1 MDWYFVM
8 ESVLDRFLRY
18 VKVDTQSDENSD
30 TYPSTAK
37 QLDLSRMLADEC
49 RCIGLADVSLTEFG
63 IVTATV
69 PATVKHDAPA
79 IALIAHVDT
88 SPEFSGTDVKPV
100 LHENYDGS
108 DIVLPGDPSR
118 VIRVEENLALK
129 SLIGATIVTTDG
141 TTLLGAD
148 DKAGVAAIMAAADWL
163 MNHPEILH
171 GPIRLC
177 FTCDEEIGRGI
188 DKLDIKGLDSVCGY
202 TLDGEGRGM
211 IDFETFS
218 ADGATIT
225 VEGINTHPSE
235 GKGKMVNSLR
245 ILSHFLAKL
254 PEDRL
259 SPETTDGRDGFIHP
273 YVLEGG
279 VAKAVAKIILRDF
292 DTAKLAEQA
301 ALLESIA
308 VDLRAAYPKA
318 TITVDVRQQ
327 YRNLADGLKSEPRA
341 LPKAEQAMKAAGL
354 DPKLTIIR
362 GGTDGSILT
371 ERGLPTP
378 NLSTGEHNPHS
389 PLEWTSK
396 EELET
401 AVNVLVELA
410 KVWSNEIV

>member
-1 MDWYFVM
+1 M

-49 RCIGLADVSLTEFG
+49 RAIGLIDVSLTELG

-69 PATVKHDAPA
+69 PSTVEHDAPA

-88 SPEFSGTDVKPV
+88 SPEFSGTNVKPV
-100 LHENYDGS
+100 LHKNYDGS

-118 VIRVEENLALK
+118 IIRVEENLALK
-129 SLIGATIVTTDG
+129 SLVGATIVTTDG

-163 MNHPEILH
+163 MNHPEIPH

-188 DKLDIKGLDSVCGY
+188 DKLDIAGLNAVCGY

-225 VEGINTHPSE
+225 VVGINTHPSE

-245 ILSHFLAKL
+245 ILSHFLARL
-254 PEDRL
+254 PEDHL

-279 VAKAVAKIILRDF
+279 VAKAHAKIILRDF

-308 VDLRAAYPKA
+308 EDLRAAYPKA
-318 TITVDVRQQ
+318 TITVDIRQQ

-341 LPKAEQAMKAAGL
+341 LSKAEQAMKAAGL
-354 DPKLTIIR
+354 EPKLTIIR

-401 AVNVLVELA
+401 AVSVLVELA
-410 KVWSNEIV
+410 KAWGNETA

>member
-1 MDWYFVM
+1 M
-8 ESVLDRFLRY
+8 ETVLDRFLRY
-18 VKVDTQSDENSD
+18 VKVDTQSDDDSD
-30 TYPSTAK
+30 SYPSTTK
-37 QLDLSRMLADEC
+37 QLDLSRILADEC
-49 RCIGLADVSLTEFG
+49 RNIGLTDVTMSEFG
-63 IVTATV
+63 IVTATI
-69 PATVKHDAPA
+69 PATVDHDAPA
-79 IALIAHVDT
+79 IAWIAHVDT

-100 LHENYDGS
+100 LHENYDGN
-108 DIVLPGDPSR
+108 DIVLTGDPSR
-118 VIRVEENLALK
+118 IIKVEENVALK
-129 SLIGATIVTTDG
+129 SLVGATIVTTDG

-163 MNHPEILH
+163 MNNLKTQH

-188 DKLDIKGLDSVCGY
+188 DKLDIASLNAVCGY

-211 IDFETFS
+211 IDYETFS
-218 ADGATIT
+218 ADGATVT

-245 ILSHFLAKL
+245 ILSHFLARL
-254 PEDRL
+254 PEDHL

-273 YVLEGG
+273 YVVQGG
-279 VAKAVAKIILRDF
+279 VAKATAKIILRDF

-308 VDLRAAYPKA
+308 KDLRTAYPKA
-318 TITVDVRQQ
+318 TITVDIREQ

-341 LPKAEQAMKAAGL
+341 IPKAEQAMKAAGL
-354 DPKLTIIR
+354 EPGLTIIR

-410 KVWSNEIV
+410 KVWGSESV

>member
-1 MDWYFVM
+1 M

-30 TYPSTAK
+30 TYPSTTK

-49 RCIGLADVSLTEFG
+49 QNIGLADVSLTEFG

-69 PATVKHDAPA
+69 PATVDHDAPA
-79 IALIAHVDT
+79 IAWIAHVDT
-88 SPEFSGTDVKPV
+88 SPEFSGTNVKPV

-108 DIVLPGDPSR
+108 DIVLPGDTSR
-118 VIRVEENLALK
+118 VIRVEENSALK
-129 SLIGATIVTTDG
+129 SLIGATLVTTDG

-163 MNHPEILH
+163 MNHPEIPH

-188 DKLDIKGLDSVCGY
+188 DKLDIAGLDAVCGY

-225 VEGINTHPSE
+225 VEGVNTHPSE

-245 ILSHFLAKL
+245 ILSHFIARL
-254 PEDRL
+254 PEDYL
-259 SPETTDGRDGFIHP
+259 SPETTSGRDGFIHP
-273 YVLEGG
+273 YVVEGG
-279 VAKAVAKIILRDF
+279 VAKAVAKLILRDF

-308 VDLRAAYPKA
+308 VELRSAYPRA
-318 TITVDVRQQ
+318 TITVSVRQQ

-341 LPKAEQAMKAAGL
+341 IPRAEQAMKAAGL
-354 DPKLTIIR
+354 EPKLSIIR

-389 PLEWTSK
+389 PLEWTSQ

-410 KVWSNEIV
+410 KAWVTE

>member
-1 MDWYFVM
+1 M

-18 VKVDTQSDENSD
+18 VKVDTQSDENSE

-37 QLDLSRMLADEC
+37 QLDLSQMLADEC
-49 RCIGLADVSLTEFG
+49 RDIGLADVSLTEFG

-69 PATVKHDAPA
+69 PTTVEHDAPA

-108 DIVLPGDPSR
+108 DIVLPGDRSR
-118 VIRVEENLALK
+118 VIQVEENVALK

-163 MNHPEILH
+163 MNHPEIPH

-188 DKLDIKGLDSVCGY
+188 DKLDIEGLDAVCGY

-218 ADGATIT
+218 ADGATVT

-254 PEDRL
+254 PEDHL

-273 YVLEGG
+273 YVVEGG

-292 DTAKLAEQA
+292 DTAKLTEQA

-308 VDLRAAYPKA
+308 EDLRTAYPRA

-341 LPKAEQAMKAAGL
+341 LPKAQQAMKAAGL
-354 DPKLTIIR
+354 EPELTIIR

-396 EELET
+396 EELES

-410 KVWSNEIV
+410 KAWGSESS

>member
-1 MDWYFVM
+1 
-8 ESVLDRFLRY
+8 
-18 VKVDTQSDENSD
+18 
-30 TYPSTAK
+30 
-37 QLDLSRMLADEC
+37 
-49 RCIGLADVSLTEFG
+49 
-63 IVTATV
+63 
-69 PATVKHDAPA
+69 
-79 IALIAHVDT
+79 
-88 SPEFSGTDVKPV
+88 
-100 LHENYDGS
+100 
-108 DIVLPGDPSR
+108 
-118 VIRVEENLALK
+118 
-129 SLIGATIVTTDG
+129 VTTDG

-148 DKAGVAAIMAAADWL
+148 DKAGVAAIMAAADRL
-163 MNHPEILH
+163 VNDKEIPH

-188 DKLDIKGLDSVCGY
+188 DKLDIAGLNAVCGY

-218 ADGATIT
+218 ADGATVTI
-225 VEGINTHPSE
+225 EGINTHPSE

-245 ILSHFLAKL
+245 ILSHFISRL
-254 PEDRL
+254 PEDHL

-279 VAKAVAKIILRDF
+279 VARATAKIILRDF
-292 DTAKLAEQA
+292 DTDKLTEQA
-301 ALLESIA
+301 NLLESIA
-308 VDLRAAYPKA
+308 GELRAAYPRA
-318 TITVDVRQQ
+318 TITVDVHEQ

-341 LPKAEQAMKAAGL
+341 IPKAEQAMKAAGL
-354 DPKLTIIR
+354 EPQLTIIR

-410 KVWSNEIV
+410 KAWADEEV

>member
-1 MDWYFVM
+1 M
-8 ESVLDRFLRY
+8 ESVLERFLRY
-18 VKVDTQSDENSD
+18 VKVDTQSDENSAS
-30 TYPSTAK
+30 YPSTAK

-49 RCIGLADVSLTEFG
+49 RSIGLADVNLSEFG
-63 IVTATV
+63 VVTATV
-69 PATVKHDAPA
+69 PGNVDHEAPA
-79 IALIAHVDT
+79 IAWIAHVDT

-100 LHENYDGS
+100 LHENYDGT
-108 DIVLPGDPSR
+108 DIILPGDPSR
-118 VIRVEENLALK
+118 IITVAENPALK
-129 SLIGATIVTTDG
+129 SLVGATIVTTDG

-148 DKAGVAAIMAAADWL
+148 DKAGVAAIMAAAEHL
-163 MNHPEILH
+163 MNHPEIPH
-171 GPIRLC
+171 GPVRLC

-188 DKLDIKGLDSVCGY
+188 DKLDIAGLNAVCGY

-235 GKGKMVNSLR
+235 GKGKMVNALR
-245 ILSHFLAKL
+245 ILSHFISRL
-254 PEDRL
+254 PEDHL

-273 YVLEGG
+273 YVVEGG
-279 VAKAVAKIILRDF
+279 VAKATAKIILRDF
-292 DTAKLAEQA
+292 DTAKLSDQA

-308 VDLRAAYPKA
+308 EELRAVYPKA

-341 LPKAEQAMKAAGL
+341 IPKAEQALKAAGL
-354 DPKLTIIR
+354 EPQLTIIR

-401 AVNVLVELA
+401 AVSVLIELA
-410 KVWSNEIV
+410 RAWADQSL

>member
-1 MDWYFVM
+1 M

-30 TYPSTAK
+30 TYPSTTK

-49 RCIGLADVSLTEFG
+49 QNIGLADVSLTEFG

-69 PATVKHDAPA
+69 PATVDHDAPA
-79 IALIAHVDT
+79 IAWIAHVDT
-88 SPEFSGTDVKPV
+88 SPEFSGTNVKPV

-108 DIVLPGDPSR
+108 DIVLPGDTSR
-118 VIRVEENLALK
+118 VIRVEENSALK
-129 SLIGATIVTTDG
+129 SLIGATLVTTDG

-163 MNHPEILH
+163 MNHPEIPH

-188 DKLDIKGLDSVCGY
+188 DKLDIAGLDAVCGY

-225 VEGINTHPSE
+225 VEGVNTHPSE
-235 GKGKMVNSLR
+235 GRGKMVNSLR
-245 ILSHFLAKL
+245 ILSHFIARL
-254 PEDRL
+254 PEDYL
-259 SPETTDGRDGFIHP
+259 SPETTSGRDGFIHP
-273 YVLEGG
+273 YVVEGG
-279 VAKAVAKIILRDF
+279 VAKAVAKLILRDF

-308 VDLRAAYPKA
+308 VELRSAYPRA
-318 TITVDVRQQ
+318 TITVSVRQQ

-341 LPKAEQAMKAAGL
+341 IPRAEQAMKAAGL
-354 DPKLTIIR
+354 EPKLSIIR

-389 PLEWTSK
+389 PLEWTSQ

-410 KVWSNEIV
+410 KAWVTE

>member
-1 MDWYFVM
+1 M

-18 VKVDTQSDENSD
+18 VKIDTQSDDNSD
-30 TYPSTAK
+30 SYPSTTK

-49 RCIGLADVSLTEFG
+49 RGIGLADISLSEFG
-63 IVTATV
+63 IVTATI
-69 PATVKHDAPA
+69 PTTVDHDGPA
-79 IALIAHVDT
+79 IAWIAHVDT
-88 SPEFSGTDVKPV
+88 SPEFSGTNVTPV
-100 LHENYDGS
+100 LHENYDGK
-108 DIVLPGDPSR
+108 DIVLPADPAR
-118 VIRVEENLALK
+118 VIKVDENTALK

-148 DKAGVAAIMAAADWL
+148 DKAGVAAIMAAADYL
-163 MNHPEILH
+163 LNHPEIPH

-188 DKLDIKGLDSVCGY
+188 DKLDVARLDAVCGY

-245 ILSHFLAKL
+245 ILSHFIARL
-254 PEDRL
+254 PEDHL

-279 VAKAVAKIILRDF
+279 VAKATAKIILRDF
-292 DTAKLAEQA
+292 DTAELAEQA

-308 VDLRAAYPKA
+308 KDLRATYPKA

-341 LPKAEQAMKAAGL
+341 IPKAEQAMKAAGL
-354 DPKLTIIR
+354 EPRLTIIR

-396 EELET
+396 EELES
-401 AVNVLVELA
+401 AVNVLIELA
-410 KVWSNEIV
+410 KAWSHEED

>member
-1 MDWYFVM
+1 M

-18 VKVDTQSDENSD
+18 VKVDTQSDDDSNS
-30 TYPSTAK
+30 YPSTVK
-37 QLDLSRMLADEC
+37 QLDLSRKLADEC
-49 RCIGLADVSLTEFG
+49 HEIGLANVTLSEFG

-69 PATVKHDAPA
+69 PGNVDQNTPA
-79 IALIAHVDT
+79 IAWIAHVDT
-88 SPEFSGTDVKPV
+88 SPEFSGKDVKPV
-100 LHENYDGS
+100 LHENYDGG
-108 DIVLPGDPSR
+108 DVVLPGDTSR
-118 VIRVEENLALK
+118 VIKVEENPALK

-163 MNHPEILH
+163 MNHPEIPH

-188 DKLDIKGLDSVCGY
+188 DKLDIDGLNAVCGY
-202 TLDGEGRGM
+202 TLDGEGRGL
-211 IDFETFS
+211 IDYETFS
-218 ADGATIT
+218 ADGATVT

-245 ILSHFLAKL
+245 ILAHFIARL
-254 PEDRL
+254 PEDHL

-273 YVLEGG
+273 YVVEGG
-279 VAKAVAKIILRDF
+279 VAKAMAKIILRDF

-301 ALLESIA
+301 AMLESIA
-308 VDLRAAYPKA
+308 ADLRAAYPKA
-318 TITVDVRQQ
+318 TITVDIKEQ

-341 LPKAEQAMKAAGL
+341 IPKAEQAMKAVGMEPA
-354 DPKLTIIR
+354 LTIIR

-410 KVWSNEIV
+410 RAWGSERA